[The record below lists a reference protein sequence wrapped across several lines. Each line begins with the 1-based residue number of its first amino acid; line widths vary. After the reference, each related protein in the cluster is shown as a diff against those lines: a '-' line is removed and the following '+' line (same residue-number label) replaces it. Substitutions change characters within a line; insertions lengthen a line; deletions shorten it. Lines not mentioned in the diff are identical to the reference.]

1 MTYRGLVR
9 GNMIELE
16 EALPYPDGQP
26 INISIEPL
34 AQDAPLGSPQLVLGA
49 VRSAPHLTSEDMD
62 ELERAIDEGRLAVRD
77 DNLFDA
83 GNKR

>member
-1 MTYRGLVR
+1 
-9 GNMIELE
+9 
-16 EALPYPDGQP
+16 
-26 INISIEPL
+26 
-34 AQDAPLGSPQLVLGA
+34 LGA